1 MSALHDS
8 PRFGPFRFVLTEQ
21 EARVASSRGALRN
34 ALSGGLTLGHLA
46 PLVAFL
52 LAMAFMAILALTDL
66 ISRRAG
72 EIGIL
77 LAASAFMI
85 HRIMMRRRFMRAQRD
100 SVNAM
105 RALSDAGELEAR
117 FDDAGVSID
126 TASRPAR
133 WLFAEVIDVDDAGE
147 LIYLWP
153 KSGPPAILPK
163 RIFSNSD
170 EANSFTTFARARRR
184 RSTI

>member
-1 MSALHDS
+1 MIPIPDS
-8 PRFGPFRFVLTEQ
+8 PPFGPFRFVLTEQ

-34 ALSGGLTLGHLA
+34 ALSGGLTAGHLA

-52 LAMAFMAILALTDL
+52 LAMAFTAILALTDL

-77 LAASAFMI
+77 LAAAAFMI
-85 HRIMMRRRFMRAQRD
+85 HRILMRRRFMRAQRD

-105 RALSDAGELEAR
+105 RALSEAGELEAR
-117 FDDAGVSID
+117 FDGEGVTME
-126 TASRPAR
+126 TAAQRTR
-133 WLFAEVIDVDDAGE
+133 WLFANVLDVDDAGE
-147 LIYLWP
+147 MLYLWP
-153 KSGPPAILPK
+153 KSGPPAVLPK
-163 RIFSNSD
+163 RIFSNPN